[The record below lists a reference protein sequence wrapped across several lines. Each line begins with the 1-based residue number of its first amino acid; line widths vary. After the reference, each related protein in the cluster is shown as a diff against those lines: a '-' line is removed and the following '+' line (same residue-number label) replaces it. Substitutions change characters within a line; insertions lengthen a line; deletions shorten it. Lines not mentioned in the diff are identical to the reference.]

1 MPAIARQHFHSRVP
15 FHEPFDDR
23 NGPNRRAWSQTD
35 RSVIEPA
42 CADFWFVMSMALL
55 TGFVV
60 AYPINW
66 WLVAKGL
73 KHGMMTVRPRAA
85 AETHGMTAATP
96 IAGGA
101 PAMPVDMGSPRGN
114 DLKHQP
120 PPSPA

>member
-1 MPAIARQHFHSRVP
+1 
-15 FHEPFDDR
+15 
-23 NGPNRRAWSQTD
+23 
-35 RSVIEPA
+35 
-42 CADFWFVMSMALL
+42 MSMALL

-120 PPSPA
+120 LPSPVQIAGMTAFSILAFGLAIWLALGGA

>member
-1 MPAIARQHFHSRVP
+1 
-15 FHEPFDDR
+15 
-23 NGPNRRAWSQTD
+23 
-35 RSVIEPA
+35 
-42 CADFWFVMSMALL
+42 MSMALL

-101 PAMPVDMGSPRGN
+101 PAMPVDTGSPRGN
-114 DLKHQP
+114 DLRHQP